1 MKEVTYN
8 SENRGTSTIKRA
20 FGWIYLI
27 RSFPKGS
34 IQILDRDMIDNTVS
48 IFTKGHATCVHETQ
62 NRVDRT
68 PGIFTSDSD
77 FDGMHG
83 VWTLTFLEDTSR
95 ICIPKTINKDKL
107 PNVKK
112 IVIEHDK
119 PTLLKQGFKGLVC
132 VGSLKIK
139 DKILNQYDTFSI
151 SSDIEVFSIDE
162 KTYILDFTHA

>member
-8 SENRGTSTIKRA
+8 SDNQGTSKIKRA

-34 IQILDRDMIDNTVS
+34 IQILDRDMIDNTIS
-48 IFTKGHATCVHETQ
+48 IFTEGHATCMHETQ

-68 PGIFTSDSD
+68 PGIFTPDSN
-77 FDGMHG
+77 FNGLHG
-83 VWTLTFLEDTSR
+83 NWTLTFLEDTSR
-95 ICIPKTINKDKL
+95 ICIPKTSNQNKL

-112 IVIEHDK
+112 VVIEHDK
-119 PTLLKQGFKGLVC
+119 PTFLKQGFKGLIC

-139 DKILNQYDTFSI
+139 DKILTQYDTFSI
-151 SSDIEVFSIDE
+151 SDDIEVSSIDE
-162 KTYILDFTHA
+162 KVYILDFTHA